1 MTSYQL
7 KTQTIYCGDNL
18 KMLKDIPDESIDL
31 CYIDPPFNSNRNY
44 EVFWGDVAEKRAF
57 DDRFGDAQEY
67 IKYMRPRV
75 NEIYRVLKKT
85 GSFYYHCDWHASHY
99 VKVMLDEI
107 FSFNN
112 FQNEIIWQRTNAH
125 NDPNK
130 YGRNKDNIFYFV
142 KSNKYT
148 FNTLYTDYDENYIKK
163 TYNLSDEKGMYKS
176 DDLTGA
182 GISKGESS
190 SSWRGYN
197 PTERGRH
204 WAISGYIIEKLL
216 GSDALKRMS
225 TFEKLEYLYKEGYI
239 YFTKNGTPRFKRY
252 FDGTKGTPLQEIW
265 TDVSPISS
273 QAKERLGYPT
283 QKPIALMERIINAS
297 SNKGDVIL
305 DAFCGCGTTLVA
317 AEKLNRKWLG
327 IDISPTACRVMSQ
340 RLYDLYK
347 LREGKDFWVE
357 DLPKSEEELRALPH
371 FEFQNWAVIAL
382 GQLTNTTGIPNK
394 IKSGDF
400 GIDGR
405 LYPIEQEK
413 KKQEGKDLFGDVDKY
428 YPVQVKQMDKVGR
441 PDIDNFYAAI
451 KRDGRNKGYFVSFAF
466 SKDAETEVKRLWKEG
481 DVDINLIT
489 VASLL
494 KAEQFKK

>member
-18 KMLKDIPDESIDL
+18 KMLTDIPDESIDL

-57 DDRFGDAQEY
+57 IDRFGDAQEY
-67 IKYMRPRV
+67 INYMMPRV

-99 VKVMLDEI
+99 VKIMLDKI

-112 FQNEIIWQRTNAH
+112 FQNEIIWQRSNAH
-125 NDPNK
+125 NDAKKKFGTLNDTIFFYTKTKSFTFNKTYQAYSEDYINSVYKYFNNDGRRYQSVDSRSPNPRPNLMYEYK
-130 YGRNKDNIFYFV
+130 GYKPHANGWAVSLDRMKDLDEQGLILFPKNKD
-142 KSNKYT
+142 
-148 FNTLYTDYDENYIKK
+148 
-163 TYNLSDEKGMYKS
+163 
-176 DDLTGA
+176 
-182 GISKGESS
+182 
-190 SSWRGYN
+190 
-197 PTERGRH
+197 GR
-204 WAISGYIIEKLL
+204 I
-216 GSDALKRMS
+216 
-225 TFEKLEYLYKEGYI
+225 
-239 YFTKNGTPRFKRY
+239 RFKKY
-252 FDGTKGTPLQEIW
+252 LDEMPGVILGNVWCDIKSLQGQE
-265 TDVSPISS
+265 
-273 QAKERLGYPT
+273 KERLGYPT

-317 AEKLNRKWLG
+317 AEKLNRKWIG
-327 IDISPTACRVMSQ
+327 VDISPTACRVMSQ
-340 RLYDLYK
+340 RLYELYK

-357 DLPKSEEELRALPH
+357 DLPKTSEELRMLPP

-400 GIDGR
+400 GIDGK
-405 LYPIEQEK
+405 LYPVELEK
-413 KKQEGKDLFGDVDKY
+413 KKKDEKDLFGDVDKY

-441 PDIDNFYAAI
+441 PDIDSFETAI
-451 KRDGRNKGYFVSFAF
+451 HRDGRQKGYFVSFDF
-466 SKDAETEVKRLWKEG
+466 TKDAMEEIRRLDKIGE
-481 DVDINLIT
+481 IEIIPIT
-489 VASLL
+489 VTSLL
-494 KAEQFKK
+494 RAEQYKK